1 MHKLPSNLMEMDSK
15 PGIPCL
21 TPHQCV
27 PEGEAHGEQ
36 FRVCY
41 WEGNIGFRR
50 KYLDGILRSH
60 SFFGRVEK
68 STSEPVV

>member
-1 MHKLPSNLMEMDSK
+1 MHKLPTNLIEMDSK
-15 PGIPCL
+15 PGIQCL
-21 TPHQCV
+21 TPHQCA

-41 WEGNIGFRR
+41 RERNIGFRR
-50 KYLDGILRSH
+50 KYLDGILRGCSI
-60 SFFGRVEK
+60 FVRVQK